1 MRVGF
6 WSRTVSV
13 LIRRDTRKFI
23 LLSPCSY
30 MRTQQWRSHILV
42 RKRVL
47 TRNCMW
53 WKLDLGI
60 PASRIWRI
68 LLSAVLSHL
77 VKGILLWQPKYTNTS
92 SLIRSHISLNIF
104 FLFFFFFLPY
114 WVLVAGCRLPWAY
127 GTLVLQTEIKTT
139 YTALAGGFLTTGPP
153 GNSSSS
159 KHLWSKV
166 SYFWDLVVQ
175 GTM

>member
-104 FLFFFFFLPY
+104 FLFFFFFAILGLSC
-114 WVLVAGCRLPWAY
+114 WVQVALGL
-127 GTLVLQTEIKTT
+127 
-139 YTALAGGFLTTGPP
+139 
-153 GNSSSS
+153 
-159 KHLWSKV
+159 
-166 SYFWDLVVQ
+166 WDLSSPNRDQ
-175 GTM
+175 NHIHCIGRGILNHWTTRELLFL